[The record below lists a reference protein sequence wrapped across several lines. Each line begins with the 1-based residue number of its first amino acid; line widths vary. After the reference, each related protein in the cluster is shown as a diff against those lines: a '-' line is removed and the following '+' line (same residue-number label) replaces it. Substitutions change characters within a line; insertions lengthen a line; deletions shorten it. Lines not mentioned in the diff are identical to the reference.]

1 MYSWVSTGLGY
12 CWGYNIDHFSWAA
25 AASYT
30 YNMYIY
36 MNECVPSLS
45 VISWTIS
52 VEFFFYFH
60 VCPLY
65 VTWGT
70 SFRPTL
76 FRSKNNVISEND
88 FRG

>member
-1 MYSWVSTGLGY
+1 
-12 CWGYNIDHFSWAA
+12 
-25 AASYT
+25 
-30 YNMYIY
+30 
-36 MNECVPSLS
+36 MNVPSLS

-65 VTWGT
+65 VTCGT
-70 SFRPTL
+70 FFRPTL
-76 FRSKNNVISEND
+76 FRSNNNIISEND